1 MQALVKNNKGFTTLE
16 VIVVLCIVGII
27 SAISYPTLDNWNK
40 GRKVKSDMLRALG
53 VFDNINSQV
62 QRGLY
67 SFVQVLIV
75 PPGDASDDKLK
86 IVSRGMSAETL
97 GDKISTDDDFRVPA
111 NRCDP
116 DDDYQWDD
124 DGLVSQRPEVNKVE
138 LDNNI
143 TTDFSQREAVC
154 FSKDGRWYSTSDHF
168 EGENSFFLSGTGGFC
183 DDHLNPKDE
192 KAVARGPQCDYR
204 IVWSRFGNI
213 KLEKWNE
220 RKTVSE
226 DETGGWVAQ

>member
-1 MQALVKNNKGFTTLE
+1 MQALVKNNKGFTILE

-27 SAISYPTLDNWNK
+27 SAISYPALDSWNK
-40 GRKVKSDMLRALG
+40 GREVKADMLKAVG
-53 VFDNINSQV
+53 IFDNINSQV

-67 SFVQVLIV
+67 SFVQVLII
-75 PPGDASDDKLK
+75 SSENKLE
-86 IVSRGMSAETL
+86 IVSRGMSADTL
-97 GDKISTDDDFRVPA
+97 GDQISNDNFRVAA

-116 DDDYQWDD
+116 ENDDIWDD
-124 DGLVSQRPEVNKVE
+124 DGRTTQRPEVGRVE
-138 LDNNI
+138 FKNI
-143 TTDFSQREAVC
+143 TTDFTGNEAVC

-168 EGENSFFLSGTGGFC
+168 VGTNSLELNGEGGFC
-183 DDHLNPKDE
+183 DDHLDPEDE
-192 KAVARGPQCDYR
+192 KAVEIGPQCEYR
-204 IVWSRFGNI
+204 IAWSRFGNI